1 MQLQV
6 TLKSMCHLHFL
17 PLGIKSCL
25 EGDLSSTS
33 PCPPHR
39 KTYKGIR
46 KHHRKGRMGAIVT
59 LGRGPSCHP
68 KEQGSQDQLLRGGDM
83 ESEIGKVTDLKQ
95 VKRIGKW
102 CFRLC

>member
-1 MQLQV
+1 
-6 TLKSMCHLHFL
+6 
-17 PLGIKSCL
+17 
-25 EGDLSSTS
+25 
-33 PCPPHR
+33 
-39 KTYKGIR
+39 
-46 KHHRKGRMGAIVT
+46 MGAIVT